1 MFTIPNFLT
10 LGNLITGTLG
20 IISVINQDPESAF
33 FYIVISVLFD
43 YADGFVARKL
53 KMHSDI
59 GKELDSLADMVS
71 FGVLPGLTMLYMM
84 ESVSNNVYLP
94 YISLM
99 IIGFSAL
106 RLAKFNIDERQSD
119 TFYGLPTPANALFLT
134 SLPHMNLELLENV
147 YVLGAIAVVFSLL
160 LVSEIKMFAL
170 KFKNFSF
177 AQNKWKFLAI
187 LLSAV
192 CLYLMGI
199 AGIPLI
205 ILSYILFSIVSKF
218 FAVDNK

>member
-20 IISVINQDPESAF
+20 IISVINQDPKSAF

-71 FGVLPGLTMLYMM
+71 FGVLPGITMLYMM